1 MSRPNAKR
9 CISLSL
15 CTVPI
20 LPYQAQTT
28 LALPHS
34 FRVPHYPFAG
44 SSCTQDFLPLRS
56 FPHSGLYLELL
67 LIQPF
72 APHTFICFIAT
83 MASAD
88 FCTFSTLLRAW
99 LPLTERSVQTSPGT
113 TRFFPSIYLP
123 HLPPLVPCSYWTS
136 TCMAALSPVIALY
149 AVPVRQARGLP
160 APSFRFHLAMDTL
173 GVRLYPSRYRAD
185 SGLSPVR
192 NVRRRAHH
200 HNKSAHRLVSAFI
213 MPRLCFTAHKN
224 VPLDILEHIIYYSIQ
239 THFRLLL
246 RGCQ

>member
-1 MSRPNAKR
+1 MTYTQTDMSRLNAKR

-15 CTVPI
+15 CTAPF
-20 LPYQAQTT
+20 LPYRTQTT
-28 LALPHS
+28 LALPHI

-44 SSCTQDFLPLRS
+44 SSCTQDFPPLRP
-56 FPHSGLYLELL
+56 FPLSGLYLELL

-72 APHTFICFIAT
+72 APHTFICLIAT

-88 FCTFSTLLRAW
+88 FCTFSTPLRAW
-99 LPLTERSVQTSPGT
+99 LPLWERSMQTSPGT

-123 HLPPLVPCSYWTS
+123 HLPPPVPCSYWTS
-136 TCMAALSPVIALY
+136 TWMAALSLAIALY
-149 AVPVRQARGLP
+149 AIPVRQARGLP

-192 NVRRRAHH
+192 NVRRRAHQ
-200 HNKSAHRLVSAFI
+200 STS
-213 MPRLCFTAHKN
+213 
-224 VPLDILEHIIYYSIQ
+224 VPGEN
-239 THFRLLL
+239 L
-246 RGCQ
+246 RGRLYLQGFSRS